1 MTLTRK
7 LNVVNVWEEELAMEL
22 GKPSGAV
29 AAYAIKSL
37 EAAAQDLASGKV
49 DVLVT
54 APIDKHA
61 MQQAGFA
68 YPGHT
73 EYLQHMA
80 GCESERAH
88 AADGRRLRVGTVTG
102 HIPIKDVAQPSP
114 PIGS

>member
-1 MTLTRK
+1 
-7 LNVVNVWEEELAMEL
+7 
-22 GKPSGAV
+22 
-29 AAYAIKSL
+29 L

-73 EYLQHMA
+73 EFLQQMA
-80 GCESERAH
+80 GADSEVLMLLISE
-88 AADGRRLRVGTVTG
+88 GLRVGTVTG
-102 HIPIKDVAQPSP
+102 HIPIKDVAGAITTDRSCPKP
-114 PIGS
+114 ACCTKACCAT